1 MNPMIRVKNQLLYCL
16 VVVVSFLSATSSVFA
31 QENTHFQTS
40 LISTYT
46 IDVVGTT
53 HVEHTFKIKNLT
65 PEYYISK
72 YSLRLNS
79 AKINNV
85 RVINNNQITSP
96 NIIQTE
102 DLTEINLDFSDK
114 ILGKDKTREF
124 RITYLNPDI
133 AQVSGQ
139 VLEAYIP
146 AMNSED
152 IYDEHQVIIVTP
164 ARFGPPTRI
173 TPTNYDLTQTN
184 TDVTISFEDIQG
196 QGVAAIFG
204 SSQIFNFTIR
214 YHLDNPNNQ
223 PAITQVSLPPD
234 TAYQKVN
241 YHQLDPL
248 PEKVELDK
256 DNNWIA
262 SYYLPANETVEINI
276 LADVLLSLEPINPQL
291 NITPSKEHLN
301 QQTYWE
307 SHHATIQTIA
317 NNLSSDREIYQFVVD
332 TLEYTQADLTDTIE
346 RYGAVKALQQPN
358 QATCQEF
365 TDLFIALARADQIP
379 ARRATGYAQSND
391 PKLQPL
397 SLVTDVLH
405 AWPEYYD
412 AEQKAWIPIDPTW
425 ADTMKNVDYFSQFDL
440 KHIVFAYN
448 GTSSKYPLAA
458 GDYKLPNQQTKDI
471 QVSFKQNWEKI
482 EPAFEVNLEP
492 VKFFNLIPIPGRYN
506 LYIKNKTGQ
515 AWYNNVLK
523 VDSKNEAVM
532 LLLEQAS
539 FKVLPFQT
547 QQLTL
552 GAYNKQHW
560 LPQTDQ
566 VNLTITTQ
574 NYENQHQ
581 FELKTSKP
589 IAVGFFNQLKNSAF
603 LNQLK
608 QGELQ
613 LSTQQLKFNLTIFGS
628 VFAIAIGCL
637 LIFKRR
643 R

>member
-1 MNPMIRVKNQLLYCL
+1 MMVKCFSPDHYRQELFTTFDILSDDGQKVYVTPYLVANYLHGGEQVKNG
-16 VVVVSFLSATSSVFA
+16 
-31 QENTHFQTS
+31 N
-40 LISTYT
+40 
-46 IDVVGTT
+46 
-53 HVEHTFKIKNLT
+53 
-65 PEYYISK
+65 
-72 YSLRLNS
+72 
-79 AKINNV
+79 
-85 RVINNNQITSP
+85 
-96 NIIQTE
+96 
-102 DLTEINLDFSDK
+102 
-114 ILGKDKTREF
+114 REF
-124 RITYLNPDI
+124 
-133 AQVSGQ
+133 
-139 VLEAYIP
+139 
-146 AMNSED
+146 
-152 IYDEHQVIIVTP
+152 VTP
-164 ARFGPPTRI
+164 LENKCSSWEWVTLDELV
-173 TPTNYDLTQTN
+173 DLVQC
-184 TDVTISFEDIQG
+184 E
-196 QGVAAIFG
+196 A
-204 SSQIFNFTIR
+204 
-214 YHLDNPNNQ
+214 
-223 PAITQVSLPPD
+223 
-234 TAYQKVN
+234 
-241 YHQLDPL
+241 
-248 PEKVELDK
+248 
-256 DNNWIA
+256 
-262 SYYLPANETVEINI
+262 
-276 LADVLLSLEPINPQL
+276 
-291 NITPSKEHLN
+291 
-301 QQTYWE
+301 
-307 SHHATIQTIA
+307 
-317 NNLSSDREIYQFVVD
+317 
-332 TLEYTQADLTDTIE
+332 
-346 RYGAVKALQQPN
+346 
-358 QATCQEF
+358 
-365 TDLFIALARADQIP
+365 
-379 ARRATGYAQSND
+379 
-391 PKLQPL
+391 
-397 SLVTDVLH
+397 
-405 AWPEYYD
+405 
-412 AEQKAWIPIDPTW
+412 QKAWIPIDPTW